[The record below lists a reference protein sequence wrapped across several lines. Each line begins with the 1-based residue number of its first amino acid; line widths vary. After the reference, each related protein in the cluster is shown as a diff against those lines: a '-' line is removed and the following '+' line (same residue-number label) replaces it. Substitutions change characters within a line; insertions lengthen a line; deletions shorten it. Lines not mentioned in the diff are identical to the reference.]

1 MAKYACVRTD
11 NMSGTVMGKDLVS
24 LKYKGTIQN
33 GSIVA
38 IGGFVDGEREVR
50 TATAPAVDAKIG
62 DLALVATSEVVK
74 DKSYNGLSDFINEEG
89 TILRGYRLTSKDI
102 FSVTKEAFE
111 SGSNLKKGDVVEM
124 TGTGVKMKSSAAATG
139 EVGSDPD
146 KKTVTVIGKIV
157 LVEGEWYVIE
167 VA

>member
-1 MAKYACVRTD
+1 MFRSGNCA
-11 NMSGTVMGKDLVS
+11 GTVQCKNLVS
-24 LKYKGTIQN
+24 LKYDGAIEN
-33 GSIVA
+33 ASIVA
-38 IGGFVDGEREVR
+38 IVDVVDVEREVR

-62 DLALVATSEVVK
+62 DLALVATPEVVK
-74 DKSYNGLSDFINEEG
+74 DKSYNGLSDFINEDG

-139 EVGSDPD
+139 EVGSEPD